1 MTKHSCL
8 SDMQPDSMTVRLVE
22 QRIFELFRRAL
33 RSYGFAEL
41 RDQTLPR
48 HECDIQL
55 NIIGK
60 LTVVFTQT

>member
-22 QRIFELFRRAL
+22 QRILELFGRAL
-33 RSYGFAEL
+33 RSYGFTEL

-48 HECDIQL
+48 HECDSDIQL
-55 NIIGK
+55 SIIGK
-60 LTVVFTQT
+60 LR